1 MDIIRLIHTSLG
13 GIAVSDTE
21 LFSEANLWTIKHH
34 FKVLQGEDTE
44 PAVAQ

>member
-1 MDIIRLIHTSLG
+1 MDIIRLIHTRLG

-21 LFSEANLWTIKHH
+21 LFSEANLSMIKHQ
-34 FKVLQGEDTE
+34 FQILQGEDTE